1 MIFNLSNKSGYS
13 NFLSTHSNW
22 LRDSLDEDVR
32 DTKRAKDYK
41 TFVDKALEGQEI
53 IMAGDELGVNDGED
67 YEPYVGDIENGYD
80 ETHVDIHRL
89 INKLN
94 NRSDKE

>member
-1 MIFNLSNKSGYS
+1 MIFNLSNQPGYS

-22 LRDSLDEDVR
+22 LRQSLEEDVR

-53 IMAGDELGVNDGED
+53 IMAGDKLGVNEGDD
-67 YEPYVGDIENGYD
+67 YEPYVGDVKENGYE
-80 ETHVDIHRL
+80 ETHIDIHKL
-89 INKLN
+89 VSKLN
-94 NRSDKE
+94 KR